1 MAGQGLSPTTLAT
14 AVADFTQFVGP
25 DGLALDT
32 ESLNQ
37 ILEAFGVETEDQV
50 IQQAVCTLTNLNGIQ
65 ANITVQNSLNSPSNE
80 PENIATYTCSLPL
93 PAQPGL
99 TETIPI

>member
-37 ILEAFGVETEDQV
+37 ILEAFGVESEDQV
-50 IQQAVCTLTNLNGIQ
+50 I
-65 ANITVQNSLNSPSNE
+65 
-80 PENIATYTCSLPL
+80 
-93 PAQPGL
+93 
-99 TETIPI
+99 